1 VPVFN
6 AGALMI
12 MRLSGLLCVPAVLGV
27 AVSAILTVPAR
38 SQQPPNQVALIIGNT
53 NYPDASGPITTAVN
67 DARALAAELRHDNF
81 DVDVKE
87 NVGKADMQRA
97 IDAFTGRIR
106 SGMVALFYFS
116 GFGIQVART
125 NYLVPIDAQIWSE
138 DDAKR
143 DGISLDAILGEMN
156 RRGARV
162 KIVIVDASRR
172 NPFERRFRSVAT
184 GLAALDAPQ
193 DTLAMYAAAPGAVA
207 SDGPGDKSLFAGEL
221 LRQMQTPNLTAEEI
235 FNRTRLGVSRTS
247 NNEQVPWV
255 ASSLIEAF
263 SFGANPQVAAGPT
276 SMPGPAP
283 APAPA
288 PSPAPAAPTAGPP
301 QPAPADTLVP
311 EAVPFI
317 PDRQRASIRADYLPA
332 PDHKALA
339 ISFNRAG
346 FTSGQADD
354 ETAKTAA
361 LDNCKSATEAAGSKN
376 QCQLYAIGNTV
387 VFRGVPPMPPPPWLV
402 RNAAIERP
410 FASKDLPLMDDSA
423 RASWDKNYP
432 KAGKPKALALS
443 PDGQGFY
450 YFSVAT
456 AEEAVRRAL
465 EGCGYQNGL
474 ACMVVAL
481 DDNFVVPI
489 PTTMKPVGFFH
500 PGTNPQI
507 SPELRDSLARRLSGA
522 TNAWNAVAV
531 GSNGRPGVMLNGT
544 DEQDAIAGALK
555 DCGRQ
560 DNGCRVIALGPFTVE
575 ASDHVVTLSSTK
587 ENNTDRPG
595 LDYRN
600 FNLTSS
606 DPQLCQQA
614 CLSEKICAA
623 WTYVH
628 EGVQGP
634 SPRCWL
640 KNQVPNPQP
649 NPCCVSGVV
658 R

>member
-1 VPVFN
+1 VPVFD
-6 AGALMI
+6 AGAFMI
-12 MRLSGLLCVPAVLGV
+12 MQLSASLCLSAALGV
-27 AVSAILTVPAR
+27 AVSAIVTVPAR

-53 NYPDASGPITTAVN
+53 NYPDASAPITAAVK
-67 DARALAAELRHDNF
+67 DARSVATELRHDNF
-81 DVDVKE
+81 DVDIKE

-97 IDAFTGRIR
+97 IDAFIGRIR
-106 SGMVALFYFS
+106 GGSVALLYFS
-116 GFGIQVART
+116 GFGIQVARL

-143 DGISLDAILGEMN
+143 DGISLDAIMAEMN

-162 KIVIVDASRR
+162 KIVIIDASRR
-172 NPFERRFRSVAT
+172 NPFERRFRSVAA
-184 GLAALDAPQ
+184 GLSALDAPQ
-193 DTLAMYAAAPGAVA
+193 DTLAMYAAAPGAVIT
-207 SDGPGDKSLFAGEL
+207 DGTGDNSLFASEL
-221 LRQMQTPNLTAEEI
+221 LRQLRTPNLTAEEV

-255 ASSLIEAF
+255 ASSLIEAY
-263 SFGANPQVAAGPT
+263 SFRANPQVAVGPT

-283 APAPA
+283 TPAPA
-288 PSPAPAAPTAGPP
+288 PSPVPAGSTAGPP
-301 QPAPADTLVP
+301 QPASADTLVP

-354 ETAKTAA
+354 ETAKAAA
-361 LDNCKSATEAAGSKN
+361 LDNCKTATEEIGSKN
-376 QCQLYAIGNTV
+376 RCQLYAVGNTV
-387 VFRGVPPMPPPPWLV
+387 VFKGVPPMPPPPWLV
-402 RNAAIERP
+402 RNAAVERP
-410 FASKDLPLMDDSA
+410 FESKDLPLMNDSA
-423 RASWDKNYP
+423 RASWERDYP

-443 PDGQGFY
+443 PDGQAFY

-465 EGCGYQNGL
+465 EGCGYVNGFP
-474 ACMVVAL
+474 CMVVAL

-500 PGTNPQI
+500 PGINPQI
-507 SPELRDSLARRLSGA
+507 SPELREPLARRLSGA

-531 GSNGRPGVMLNGT
+531 GSNGRLGVLLNGT
-544 DEQDAIAGALK
+544 DEKDAIAGALK

-560 DNGCRVIALGPFTVE
+560 DNGCHVIALGPFTVE
-575 ASDHVVTLSSTK
+575 ASDHIVTQSSTQ
-587 ENNTDRPG
+587 ENNVDRPG

-600 FNLTSS
+600 FNLPSS

-649 NPCCVSGVV
+649 NSCCVSGVI